1 MKTGMHMKK
10 CVRLTLTAILLV
22 IAGVSLYHFSSYYFK
37 RHDEIKK
44 KEAIREVIQSNALIE
59 AGFSFSKDAW
69 NSLYE
74 ANNDFVGYLAFPD
87 EYVSE
92 PVLKTTDNDYYLYRS
107 FDKTWSDFGSVYMDH
122 ENENSD
128 TNITIYGHH
137 IIGPGFEELKFGPI
151 AELVKQDIYDQHH
164 EFSIWWED
172 HRSKYV
178 ITNIC
183 YYNVDENRE
192 FDYKQRTFADETDF
206 NKFKDFIED
215 NSVIS
220 AVDELRYGDRFV
232 TLQTCR
238 DLWFSIK
245 IIAVCKEVET
255 DHSF

>member
-1 MKTGMHMKK
+1 MKTKKHMKK
-10 CVRLTLTAILLV
+10 RVRLTLTAVLLV
-22 IAGVSLYHFSSYYFK
+22 IAGVSLYHFGSYYFK
-37 RHDEIKK
+37 RNDEIKK
-44 KEAIREVIQSNALIE
+44 KEAIKEVIQSNVLTE

-92 PVLKTTDNDYYLYRS
+92 PILKAKDNGYYLYRS
-107 FDKTWSDFGSVYMDH
+107 FDKTWSDFGSVYMDY
-122 ENENSD
+122 ECENSD

-151 AELVKQDIYDQHH
+151 SELVEQDLYDQHH

-172 HRSKYV
+172 HQSKYV
-178 ITNIC
+178 ITNIY

-192 FDYKQRTFADETDF
+192 FDYKQRAFADEADF
-206 NKFKDFIED
+206 NKFKDFIDE
-215 NSVIS
+215 NNVIS

-238 DLWFSIK
+238 DLWSSIK
-245 IIAVCKEVET
+245 IIAVCKEVEIN
-255 DHSF
+255 DSY

>member
-1 MKTGMHMKK
+1 MKTKKHMKK
-10 CVRLTLTAILLV
+10 RLRLTLTAVLLV
-22 IAGVSLYHFSSYYFK
+22 IAGVSLYHFGSYYFK
-37 RHDEIKK
+37 RNDEIKK
-44 KEAIREVIQSNALIE
+44 KEAIKEVIQSNALTE

-92 PVLKTTDNDYYLYRS
+92 PILKAKDNGYYLYRS
-107 FDKTWSDFGSVYMDH
+107 F
-122 ENENSD
+122 D

-151 AELVKQDIYDQHH
+151 SELAEQDLYDQHH

-172 HRSKYV
+172 HQSKYV
-178 ITNIC
+178 ITNIY

-192 FDYKQRTFADETDF
+192 FDYKQRSFADEADF
-206 NKFKDFIED
+206 NKFKDFIDE
-215 NSVIS
+215 NNVIS

-238 DLWFSIK
+238 DLWSSIK
-245 IIAVCKEVET
+245 IIAVCKEVEIN
-255 DHSF
+255 DSY